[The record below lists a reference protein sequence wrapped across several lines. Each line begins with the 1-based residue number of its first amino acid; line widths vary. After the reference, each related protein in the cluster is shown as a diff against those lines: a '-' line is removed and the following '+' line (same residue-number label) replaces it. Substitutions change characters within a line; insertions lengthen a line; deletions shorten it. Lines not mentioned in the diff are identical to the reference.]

1 MIWAWVGKPGLT
13 APRLLTVYLLLY
25 SLAPCSA
32 LKTVLGIA
40 GRELRDARKAG
51 QNVDA
56 EIEAEI
62 IIRSVAATKLPTLTF
77 DDNSRFK

>member
-1 MIWAWVGKPGLT
+1 MPGLGAPLT
-13 APRLLTVYLLLY
+13 APHT
-25 SLAPCSA
+25 LAAPPRSA

-51 QNVDA
+51 QTVDA
-56 EIEAEI
+56 EVEAEI